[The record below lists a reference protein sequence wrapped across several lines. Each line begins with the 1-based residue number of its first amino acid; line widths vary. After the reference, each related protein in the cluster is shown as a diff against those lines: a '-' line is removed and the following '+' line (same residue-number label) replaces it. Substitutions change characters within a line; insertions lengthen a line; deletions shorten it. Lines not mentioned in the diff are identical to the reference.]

1 MWVLTGVMLEKMGT
15 QSAQQA
21 WEPCIVCI
29 NVDMNWT
36 RMIQTAAVICVI
48 EWWVYV
54 ESECG
59 WFCYFVVFL
68 LIYGFDFYDH
78 CELLETCFHRW

>member
-1 MWVLTGVMLEKMGT
+1 MWVLTDAMLRKMGT

-36 RMIQTAAVICVI
+36 RMIQTAAVLCVI
-48 EWWVYV
+48 ERWVYDIV
-54 ESECG
+54 YVVRVSVVD
-59 WFCYFVVFL
+59 FVIL
-68 LIYGFDFYDH
+68 LFFY
-78 CELLETCFHRW
+78 